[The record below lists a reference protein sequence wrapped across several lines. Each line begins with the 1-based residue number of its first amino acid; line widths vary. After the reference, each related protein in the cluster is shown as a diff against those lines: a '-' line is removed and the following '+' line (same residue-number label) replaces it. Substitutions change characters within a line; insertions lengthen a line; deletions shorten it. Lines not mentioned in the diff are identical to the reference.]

1 MGFLHHIKESM
12 FAWMEGLAAT
22 SHPGWWLF
30 ALAFAES
37 SFFPLPPDILLVSL
51 GVMNPSEALWYAVI
65 ATAGSVIGGILG
77 YGIGLKGGRPLL
89 YRFFSETKIH
99 SVEKMYDRYNA
110 WATGIAGLTPIPYKV
125 FTIGGGAFKIGFKVF
140 VLASLVSRGG
150 RFFAEGILLF
160 FFGAPIRDFIYEYF
174 NWLSLAFVILLI
186 GGFWLVHHF
195 GKRASVE
202 GPTV

>member
-1 MGFLHHIKESM
+1 MSWIHQIKDSL
-12 FAWMEGLAAT
+12 FSWMEGLAGTA
-22 SHPGWWLF
+22 HPELWLF

-51 GVMNPSEALWYAVI
+51 GVVRPRDAIYFALI
-65 ATAGSVIGGILG
+65 ATMGSVLGGIFG

-99 SVEKMYDRYNA
+99 AVERMYDRYNA

-125 FTIGGGAFKIGFKVF
+125 FTIGGGAFKINFKVF
-140 VLASLVSRGG
+140 MVASLLSRGA
-150 RFFAEGILLF
+150 RFLAEGILLF
-160 FFGAPIRDFIYEYF
+160 FYGAPIRDFLYKYF
-174 NWLSLAFVILLI
+174 NWLSLAFVILLV

-195 GKRASVE
+195 GKRAVVE
-202 GPTV
+202 QDRE